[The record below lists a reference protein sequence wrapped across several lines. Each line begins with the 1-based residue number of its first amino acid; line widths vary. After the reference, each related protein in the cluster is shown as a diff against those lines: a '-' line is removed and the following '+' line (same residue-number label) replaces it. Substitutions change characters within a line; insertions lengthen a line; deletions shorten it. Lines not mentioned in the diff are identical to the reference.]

1 MSIKSLEPIKGKLKH
16 VEHSAIYI
24 DRSIGKYSTD
34 RHIPMH
40 SLLKSALADLLEE
53 VEDTTGY
60 VVPSRYATDQNV
72 RPKAHALKM
81 RIARLYDKLGFK
93 ECSSHSGRR
102 TFITNAARSANL
114 VHCSLRDV
122 QLLAGHRHINT
133 TEKYI
138 GPSGN
143 QFHLVNLT

>member
-60 VVPSRYATDQNV
+60 VVPSRYATD
-72 RPKAHALKM
+72 
-81 RIARLYDKLGFK
+81 
-93 ECSSHSGRR
+93 
-102 TFITNAARSANL
+102 
-114 VHCSLRDV
+114 
-122 QLLAGHRHINT
+122 
-133 TEKYI
+133 
-138 GPSGN
+138 
-143 QFHLVNLT
+143 